1 MKTTLHTILTILL
14 ALFFI
19 YKGVDKIPIKVKS
32 ITQEEIIETIIERGS
47 YEAPVGYK
55 ITMNTMRQSG
65 FLRLIAFFQII
76 AGILMIIPRTRLA
89 GLLFLL
95 PMIFNIFF
103 MHVFF
108 DNRIDENILTTNKNI
123 FSKFY
128 SAFLTCTH
136 IPDQEEFALTQWK
149 TFVKTFQPYNEF

>member
-19 YKGVDKIPIKVKS
+19 YKGIDKIPIKVKS

-108 DNRIDENILTTNKNI
+108 DNRIDENIVTGSLLALNLILCSNYYKRIQLILLGKNK
-123 FSKFY
+123 
-128 SAFLTCTH
+128 
-136 IPDQEEFALTQWK
+136 
-149 TFVKTFQPYNEF
+149 

>member
-1 MKTTLHTILTILL
+1 MKTTLHTISTIIL

-19 YKGVDKIPIKVKS
+19 YKGVDKIPIKIKS
-32 ITQEEIIETIIERGS
+32 ITQKEIIESIIERGS

-108 DNRIDENILTTNKNI
+108 DNRIDENILTGALLALNLILCSFYYKRIQLILLEKNK
-123 FSKFY
+123 
-128 SAFLTCTH
+128 
-136 IPDQEEFALTQWK
+136 
-149 TFVKTFQPYNEF
+149 

>member
-19 YKGVDKIPIKVKS
+19 YKGIDKIPIKVKS

-108 DNRIDENILTTNKNI
+108 DNRIDENIVTGSLLALNLILCSNYYKRIQLILLEKNK
-123 FSKFY
+123 
-128 SAFLTCTH
+128 
-136 IPDQEEFALTQWK
+136 
-149 TFVKTFQPYNEF
+149 

>member
-19 YKGVDKIPIKVKS
+19 YKGIDKIPIKVKS

-89 GLLFLL
+89 GLLFLF

-108 DNRIDENILTTNKNI
+108 DNRIDENIVTGSLLALNLILCSYYYKRIQLILLEKNK
-123 FSKFY
+123 
-128 SAFLTCTH
+128 
-136 IPDQEEFALTQWK
+136 
-149 TFVKTFQPYNEF
+149 

>member
-1 MKTTLHTILTILL
+1 MKSKLHALFTIGL

-19 YKGVDKIPIKVKS
+19 YKGVDKIPIKMKS
-32 ITQEEIIETIIERGS
+32 ITQEEIVETIIEKGS

-65 FLRLIAFFQII
+65 FLRLIAVFQII
-76 AGILMIIPRTRLA
+76 AGILMILPKTRLA

-103 MHVFF
+103 MHVFY
-108 DNRIDENILTTNKNI
+108 DNRMDENLVTGSLLALNIILCSYYYKRIQRILLEKTN
-123 FSKFY
+123 
-128 SAFLTCTH
+128 
-136 IPDQEEFALTQWK
+136 
-149 TFVKTFQPYNEF
+149 

>member
-19 YKGVDKIPIKVKS
+19 YKGVNKIPIKIKS
-32 ITQEEIIETIIERGS
+32 ITPEEIIETIIERGS

-55 ITMNTMRQSG
+55 ITMNTMGQSG

-89 GLLFLL
+89 GLLFLF

-108 DNRIDENILTTNKNI
+108 DNRMDENIVTGSLLALNIILCSYYYKRIQLILLEKTN
-123 FSKFY
+123 
-128 SAFLTCTH
+128 
-136 IPDQEEFALTQWK
+136 
-149 TFVKTFQPYNEF
+149 

>member
-32 ITQEEIIETIIERGS
+32 ITKEEIIETIIERGS

-55 ITMNTMRQSG
+55 ITMNTMGQSG

-89 GLLFLL
+89 GLLFLF

-108 DNRIDENILTTNKNI
+108 DNRMDENIVTGSLLALNIILCSYYYKRIQLILLEKTN
-123 FSKFY
+123 
-128 SAFLTCTH
+128 
-136 IPDQEEFALTQWK
+136 
-149 TFVKTFQPYNEF
+149 

>member
-1 MKTTLHTILTILL
+1 MKSTLHTIFTILL

-32 ITQEEIIETIIERGS
+32 ITKEEIIETIIERGS

-89 GLLFLL
+89 GLLFLF

-108 DNRIDENILTTNKNI
+108 DNRIDENILTG
-123 FSKFY
+123 S
-128 SAFLTCTH
+128 LL
-136 IPDQEEFALTQWK
+136 ALNLLLCSYYYKRIQLIL
-149 TFVKTFQPYNEF
+149 F

>member
-1 MKTTLHTILTILL
+1 MKSRLHALFTIGL

-19 YKGVDKIPIKVKS
+19 YKGVDKIPIKIKS
-32 ITQEEIIETIIERGS
+32 ITQEEIVETIIEKGS

-65 FLRLIAFFQII
+65 FLRLIAVFQII
-76 AGILMIIPRTRLA
+76 AGILMILPKTRLA
-89 GLLFLL
+89 GLLFLF

-108 DNRIDENILTTNKNI
+108 DNSMDENLVTGSLLALNIILCSYYYKRIKRILLEKTN
-123 FSKFY
+123 
-128 SAFLTCTH
+128 
-136 IPDQEEFALTQWK
+136 
-149 TFVKTFQPYNEF
+149 

>member
-19 YKGVDKIPIKVKS
+19 YKGVNKIPIKIKS

-108 DNRIDENILTTNKNI
+108 DNRIDENIVTGSLLALNLILSSYYYKRIQLILLEKNK
-123 FSKFY
+123 
-128 SAFLTCTH
+128 
-136 IPDQEEFALTQWK
+136 
-149 TFVKTFQPYNEF
+149 

>member
-55 ITMNTMRQSG
+55 ITMNTMGQSG

-89 GLLFLL
+89 GLLFLF

-108 DNRIDENILTTNKNI
+108 DNRMDENIVTGSLLALNIILCSYYYKRIQLILLEKTN
-123 FSKFY
+123 
-128 SAFLTCTH
+128 
-136 IPDQEEFALTQWK
+136 
-149 TFVKTFQPYNEF
+149 

>member
-1 MKTTLHTILTILL
+1 MKTTLHTLSTIIL

-19 YKGVDKIPIKVKS
+19 YKGVDKIPIKIKS
-32 ITQEEIIETIIERGS
+32 ITQEEIIGTIIERGS

-108 DNRIDENILTTNKNI
+108 DNRIDENILTGSLLALNLLLCSYYYKRIQLILLEKNK
-123 FSKFY
+123 
-128 SAFLTCTH
+128 
-136 IPDQEEFALTQWK
+136 
-149 TFVKTFQPYNEF
+149 

>member
-1 MKTTLHTILTILL
+1 LTILL

-108 DNRIDENILTTNKNI
+108 DNRIDENILTGSLLALNLLLCSYYYKRIQLILLEKNK
-123 FSKFY
+123 
-128 SAFLTCTH
+128 
-136 IPDQEEFALTQWK
+136 
-149 TFVKTFQPYNEF
+149 